1 MARLKF
7 NTKAAN
13 GIGSNLSRSALWT
26 VLQLPSESIDG
37 LSAPM
42 VLAIHSKSRRFEQSK
57 DVAGTQVVHPSISA
71 PVLLIEI
78 RDRVRRNND
87 FDGIRQMRYQP
98 RNVMHIF
105 EYASEHGHVMQGN
118 RWQHFAIQIA
128 NESSSASVDE
138 V

>member
-1 MARLKF
+1 
-7 NTKAAN
+7 
-13 GIGSNLSRSALWT
+13 
-26 VLQLPSESIDG
+26 
-37 LSAPM
+37 M

-57 DVAGTQVVHPSISA
+57 DVAGTQVVHPSISTA
-71 PVLLIEI
+71 VLLIGI

-98 RNVMHIF
+98 RNVVHIF
-105 EYASEHGHVMQGN
+105 EYASEHGHVMPRN

-128 NESSSASVDE
+128 NKSSSASVDE